1 MRKLNSLLF
10 VLWCVV
16 VLPILTV
23 SCEKTPFSDEGEVTL
38 TFSTDTISFDTVF
51 TAYATPVRY
60 VTVYNRTS
68 KNVVISSI
76 TLQQGSASRF
86 RLNVDGDTSM
96 VAHNVEIMAGDS
108 IFIFV
113 QANINPNDNTEPF
126 LIEDGIVFGNGQHL
140 VLNAWG
146 RNAVYHRHPANSWVH
161 VIDCE
166 GWDHT
171 RPHVFLDTA
180 AIDSACTLTLLAG
193 EEIYFANDALLL
205 VWTDGTLRVQGTADQ
220 PVTFTSLRKDGW
232 YVSLPGQWSGIWF
245 YAGSKD
251 NVMDHA
257 IVENATYGL
266 RVDTNVNANPTL
278 RLSNSVVRNMSFTGI
293 MGQGAYIEGDNLLV
307 YECGATLLYLRCGG
321 EYYFSRSTFAD
332 YWRFGSRDYSY
343 PGVILQNWYMSSDET
358 IIPRDLRAASFT
370 DCIIYGSRVSG
381 EILLD
386 SVTGAEYNY
395 SFIHSLVRGGV
406 WDEDPLF
413 VDPSEDDY
421 HLKEDSP
428 AIGIGYQFEN

>member
-1 MRKLNSLLF
+1 MRKLNTLLI
-10 VLWCVV
+10 VLCCVA

-23 SCEKTPFSDEGEVTL
+23 SCEKTPFSDDREVTL

-68 KNVVISSI
+68 RDVVLSSV
-76 TLQQGSASRF
+76 TLQNGRASRF

-96 VAHNVEIMAGDS
+96 VARNVEIMAGDS

-113 QANINPNDNTEPF
+113 QANINPNDETEPF
-126 LIEDGIVFGNGQHL
+126 LIEDGIVFSNGQQL
-140 VLNAWG
+140 TLTAWG

-166 GWDHT
+166 NWDHT

-180 AIDSACTLTLLAG
+180 AIDSACVLTLQAG

-205 VWTDGTLRVQGTADQ
+205 VWTAGTLRVQGTAEQ
-220 PVTFTSLRKDGW
+220 PVLFTSLRQDGW

-251 NVMDHA
+251 NIMDHA
-257 IVENATYGL
+257 VVENATYGL
-266 RVDTNVNANPTL
+266 RVDTNVTANPTL
-278 RLSNSVVRNMSFTGI
+278 QLSNTIIRNMSFTGI
-293 MGQGAYIEGDNLLV
+293 FGQGARIEGDNLLL
-307 YECGATLLYLRCGG
+307 YECGAALLYLRCGG
-321 EYYFSRSTFAD
+321 DYRFSQSTFAD

-343 PGVILQNWYMSSDET
+343 PGVILQNWYMSADGT
-358 IIPRDLRAASFT
+358 VIPRDLSAATFT

-381 EILLD
+381 EVLLD
-386 SVTGAEYNY
+386 SVDEAEYNY
-395 SFIHSLVRGGV
+395 SFIHSIVRGGE

-413 VDPSEDDY
+413 VNPSEDDY
-421 HLKEDSP
+421 HLQEDSP
-428 AIGIGYQFEN
+428 AVGIGYRFEN

>member
-1 MRKLNSLLF
+1 MRKLNTLLIA
-10 VLWCVV
+10 LCCVV
-16 VLPILTV
+16 MLPILTV
-23 SCEKTPFSDEGEVTL
+23 SCEKTPFSDEVGVTL

-68 KNVVISSI
+68 RDVVLSSV
-76 TLQQGSASRF
+76 TLQNGRASRF

-96 VAHNVEIMAGDS
+96 VARNIEIMAGDS

-113 QANINPNDNTEPF
+113 QANINPNDETEPF
-126 LIEDGIVFGNGQHL
+126 LIEDGIVFSNGQQL
-140 VLNAWG
+140 TLTAWG

-166 GWDHT
+166 NWDHT

-180 AIDSACTLTLLAG
+180 AIDSACVLTLQAG

-205 VWTDGTLRVQGTADQ
+205 VWTAGTLRVQGTAEQ
-220 PVTFTSLRKDGW
+220 PVLFTSLRQDGW

-251 NVMDHA
+251 NIMDHA
-257 IVENATYGL
+257 VVENATYGL
-266 RVDTNVNANPTL
+266 RVDTNVTANPTL
-278 RLSNSVVRNMSFTGI
+278 QLSNTIIRNMSFTGI
-293 MGQGAYIEGDNLLV
+293 FGQGARIEGDNLLL
-307 YECGATLLYLRCGG
+307 YECGAALLYLRCGG
-321 EYYFSRSTFAD
+321 DYRFSQSTFAD

-343 PGVILQNWYMSSDET
+343 PGVILQNWYASADGT
-358 IIPRDLRAASFT
+358 VIPRDLRAATFT
-370 DCIIYGSRVSG
+370 DCIIYGNRVSG
-381 EILLD
+381 EVLLD
-386 SVTGAEYNY
+386 SVVEAEYNY
-395 SFIHSLVRGGV
+395 SFNHSIVRGGE

-413 VDPSEDDY
+413 IDPSEDDY
-421 HLKEDSP
+421 HLQEDSP
-428 AIGIGYQFEN
+428 AMGIGYQFDN